1 MQNLRRMNSSAI
13 LQLNIQHSTFN
24 FFIMIKKLFTLFICS
39 ISLAMTFT
47 SCSEEA
53 FDTDSV
59 NKQTILVFYPWT
71 GSQSSTGLL
80 GYLQNNIDS
89 ICDGIIDRKGLNN
102 SRVLVFLSDKYNHST
117 LYDLQYNA
125 TTKSVDRVSL
135 KEYEGASYASA
146 EGIADIMNEVKTQ
159 ASALNYALIV
169 GVHGC
174 GWTYA
179 SDWSR
184 YPYYARPSVTRPS
197 DSALSGYSAA
207 DNSATGYSAA
217 GYSATGI
224 SSFSGIQFGPDPN
237 APLTRFFGSVSLAEN
252 AMDISTLAEGIRES
266 GLKMQYILFDAC
278 YMSNIETAYELKDVT
293 NYMIASGS
301 EIMAAGLPYRSM
313 WSYLNS
319 PTPNYSSIVSTSVN
333 FYKNSSAPFCNLA
346 AIDCRQVEK
355 LASVM
360 KDINAENQLQASVN
374 LDSIQH
380 LDGFRPNLFYD
391 LETYVDSLRPS
402 GYLLDQFKSQLKLT
416 IKASD
421 HTDEAYTCIY
431 SSDSF
436 KIKNYCGITISDPS
450 QHSVAI
456 KGREKTGWW
465 KATH

>member
-1 MQNLRRMNSSAI
+1 
-13 LQLNIQHSTFN
+13 
-24 FFIMIKKLFTLFICS
+24 MIKKLFTLFICS

-47 SCSEEA
+47 GCSEEA

-71 GSQSSTGLL
+71 GSQSDTGLL
-80 GYLQNNIDS
+80 GDLQNNIDS

-102 SRVLVFLSDKYNHST
+102 SRVLVFLSNKYNHSM

-125 TTKSVDRVSL
+125 TTKSVDRVPL

-146 EGIADIMNEVKTQ
+146 EGIADILNEVKTQ

-179 SDWSR
+179 SDWSK
-184 YPYYARPSVTRPS
+184 YPDYARPSVTRPS
-197 DSALSGYSAA
+197 DSALNGYSA
-207 DNSATGYSAA
+207 T

-319 PTPNYSSIVSTSVN
+319 PTPNYSGIVSTSVN

-355 LASVM
+355 LAGVM
-360 KDINAENQLQASVN
+360 KDINAEYQLSASVS

-391 LETYVDSLRPS
+391 LETYVDSLHPS

>member
-1 MQNLRRMNSSAI
+1 
-13 LQLNIQHSTFN
+13 
-24 FFIMIKKLFTLFICS
+24 MIKKLFTLFICM

-47 SCSEEA
+47 GCSEEA

-71 GSQSSTGLL
+71 GSKSNTGLL

-102 SRVLVFLSDKYNHST
+102 SRVLVFLSDRYNHST
-117 LYDLQYNA
+117 LYDLQYDA
-125 TTKSVDRVSL
+125 TTKSVNRVPL
-135 KEYEGASYASA
+135 KEYEGTSYASA
-146 EGIADIMNEVKTQ
+146 EGFADILNEVKTQ
-159 ASALNYALIV
+159 ADALNYALIV

-184 YPYYARPSVTRPS
+184 YPYYARPSVTRPR
-197 DSALSGYSAA
+197 
-207 DNSATGYSAA
+207 DNN
-217 GYSATGI
+217 
-224 SSFSGIQFGPDPN
+224 FSGIQFGPDPN

-319 PTPNYSSIVSTSVN
+319 STPNYSSIVSTSVN

-355 LASVM
+355 LAGVM
-360 KDINAENQLQASVN
+360 KDINAENQLSADVN

-402 GYLLDQFKSQLKLT
+402 GYLLDQFKNQLKLT

-431 SSDSF
+431 SSESF

>member
-1 MQNLRRMNSSAI
+1 
-13 LQLNIQHSTFN
+13 
-24 FFIMIKKLFTLFICS
+24 MIKKLFTLFICM

-47 SCSEEA
+47 GCSEEA

-71 GSQSSTGLL
+71 GDKSSTGLL

-125 TTKSVDRVSL
+125 TTKSVDRVPL

-146 EGIADIMNEVKTQ
+146 EGIADILNEVKTQ
-159 ASALNYALIV
+159 ANALNYALIV

-184 YPYYARPSVTRPS
+184 YPYYARPSVTRPR
-197 DSALSGYSAA
+197 
-207 DNSATGYSAA
+207 DNN
-217 GYSATGI
+217 
-224 SSFSGIQFGPDPN
+224 FSGIQFGPDPN
-237 APLTRFFGSVSLAEN
+237 VPLTRFFGSVSLAEN

-266 GLKMQYILFDAC
+266 GMKMQYILFDAC

-319 PTPNYSSIVSTSVN
+319 STPNYSGIVSTSVN

-360 KDINAENQLQASVN
+360 KDINAEYQLSASVS

-380 LDGFRPNLFYD
+380 LDGFRPHLFYD
-391 LETYVDSLRPS
+391 LETYVDSLHPS
-402 GYLLDQFKSQLKLT
+402 GYLLDQFKNQLKLT

-421 HTDEAYTCIY
+421 HTEEAYTCIY

>member
-1 MQNLRRMNSSAI
+1 
-13 LQLNIQHSTFN
+13 
-24 FFIMIKKLFTLFICS
+24 MIKKLFTLFICS

-125 TTKSVDRVSL
+125 TTKSVDRVPL

-146 EGIADIMNEVKTQ
+146 EGIADILNEVKTK

-184 YPYYARPSVTRPS
+184 YPYYARPSVTRPR
-197 DSALSGYSAA
+197 
-207 DNSATGYSAA
+207 DNN
-217 GYSATGI
+217 
-224 SSFSGIQFGPDPN
+224 FSGIQFGPDPN

-319 PTPNYSSIVSTSVN
+319 ATPNYSGIVSTSVN

-355 LASVM
+355 LAGVM
-360 KDINAENQLQASVN
+360 KDINAEYQLSASVS

-391 LETYVDSLRPS
+391 LETYVDSLHPS

-456 KGREKTGWW
+456 KGREKTSWW

>member
-1 MQNLRRMNSSAI
+1 MCHTL
-13 LQLNIQHSTFN
+13 STKHLTFLDIN
-24 FFIMIKKLFTLFICS
+24 MIKKLFTLFICS

-102 SRVLVFLSDKYNHST
+102 SRVLVFLSDKYNHSM

-125 TTKSVDRVSL
+125 TTKSVDRVPL

-146 EGIADIMNEVKTQ
+146 EGIADILNEVKTK

-184 YPYYARPSVTRPS
+184 YPYYARPSVTRPR
-197 DSALSGYSAA
+197 
-207 DNSATGYSAA
+207 DNN
-217 GYSATGI
+217 
-224 SSFSGIQFGPDPN
+224 FSGIQFGPDPN

-319 PTPNYSSIVSTSVN
+319 ATPNYSGIVSTSVN

-360 KDINAENQLQASVN
+360 KEINAQYQLSASVS

-391 LETYVDSLRPS
+391 LETYVDSLHPS

>member
-1 MQNLRRMNSSAI
+1 
-13 LQLNIQHSTFN
+13 
-24 FFIMIKKLFTLFICS
+24 MIKKLFTLFICM

-47 SCSEEA
+47 GCSEEA

-71 GSQSSTGLL
+71 GSKSNTGLL

-125 TTKSVDRVSL
+125 TTKSVDRVPL
-135 KEYEGASYASA
+135 KEYEGTSYASA
-146 EGIADIMNEVKTQ
+146 EGFADILNEVKTQ
-159 ASALNYALIV
+159 ADALNYALIV

-184 YPYYARPSVTRPS
+184 YPYYARPSVTRPR
-197 DSALSGYSAA
+197 
-207 DNSATGYSAA
+207 DNN
-217 GYSATGI
+217 
-224 SSFSGIQFGPDPN
+224 FSGIQFGPDPN
-237 APLTRFFGSVSLAEN
+237 ASLTRFFGSVSLAEN

-266 GLKMQYILFDAC
+266 GMKMQYILFDAC

-319 PTPNYSSIVSTSVN
+319 STPNYSSIVSTSVN
-333 FYKNSSAPFCNLA
+333 FYKNNSSAPFCNLA

-360 KDINAENQLQASVN
+360 KDITAENQLSADVN

-380 LDGFRPNLFYD
+380 LDGFRPHLFYD
-391 LETYVDSLRPS
+391 LETHVDSLRPS
-402 GYLLDQFKSQLKLT
+402 GYLLDQFKNQLKLT

-421 HTDEAYTCIY
+421 HTEEAYTCIY
-431 SSDSF
+431 SSESF

>member
-1 MQNLRRMNSSAI
+1 
-13 LQLNIQHSTFN
+13 
-24 FFIMIKKLFTLFICS
+24 MIKKLFTLFICS
-39 ISLAMTFT
+39 ISLALTFT
-47 SCSEEA
+47 GCSEEA

-71 GSQSSTGLL
+71 GDKSSTGLL

-125 TTKSVDRVSL
+125 TTKSVDRVPL

-197 DSALSGYSAA
+197 D
-207 DNSATGYSAA
+207 NN
-217 GYSATGI
+217 
-224 SSFSGIQFGPDPN
+224 FSGIQFGPDPN

-391 LETYVDSLRPS
+391 LETYVDSLHPS

>member
-1 MQNLRRMNSSAI
+1 
-13 LQLNIQHSTFN
+13 
-24 FFIMIKKLFTLFICS
+24 MIKKLFTLFICS
-39 ISLAMTFT
+39 ISLALTFT
-47 SCSEEA
+47 GCSEEA

-71 GSQSSTGLL
+71 GDKSRTGLL
-80 GYLQNNIDS
+80 GDLQNNIDS

-125 TTKSVDRVSL
+125 TTKSVDRVPL

-146 EGIADIMNEVKTQ
+146 EGIADILNEVKTK

-169 GVHGC
+169 GAHGC

-197 DSALSGYSAA
+197 D
-207 DNSATGYSAA
+207 NN
-217 GYSATGI
+217 
-224 SSFSGIQFGPDPN
+224 FSGIQFGPDPN

-252 AMDISTLAEGIRES
+252 AMEISTLAEGIRES

-319 PTPNYSSIVSTSVN
+319 STPNYSGIVSTSVN
-333 FYKNSSAPFCNLA
+333 FYKNNSSAPFCNLA

-355 LASVM
+355 LAGVM
-360 KDINAENQLQASVN
+360 KDINAENQLLASVS

-391 LETYVDSLRPS
+391 LETYVDSLHPS
-402 GYLLDQFKSQLKLT
+402 GYLLDQFKNQLKLT

-421 HTDEAYTCIY
+421 HTDEAYTYIFSPDY
-431 SSDSF
+431 I

>member
-1 MQNLRRMNSSAI
+1 
-13 LQLNIQHSTFN
+13 
-24 FFIMIKKLFTLFICS
+24 MIKKLFTLFICT

-53 FDTDSV
+53 FDPDSV

-71 GSQSSTGLL
+71 GSKSSTGLL

-146 EGIADIMNEVKTQ
+146 EGIADILNEVKTK

-184 YPYYARPSVTRPS
+184 YPNYARPSVTRPS

-207 DNSATGYSAA
+207 DNSAT

-391 LETYVDSLRPS
+391 LETYVDSLHPS

>member
-1 MQNLRRMNSSAI
+1 
-13 LQLNIQHSTFN
+13 
-24 FFIMIKKLFTLFICS
+24 MIKKLFTLFICS

-47 SCSEEA
+47 GCSEEA

-71 GSQSSTGLL
+71 GSKSYTGLL

-146 EGIADIMNEVKTQ
+146 EGIADILNEVKTK

-197 DSALSGYSAA
+197 D
-207 DNSATGYSAA
+207 NN
-217 GYSATGI
+217 
-224 SSFSGIQFGPDPN
+224 FSGIQFGPDPN

-252 AMDISTLAEGIRES
+252 AMDISTLAEGIREN

-319 PTPNYSSIVSTSVN
+319 PTPNYSGIVSTSVN
-333 FYKNSSAPFCNLA
+333 FYKNNSSAPFCNLA

>member
-1 MQNLRRMNSSAI
+1 MCHAL
-13 LQLNIQHSTFN
+13 STKHLTFLDIN
-24 FFIMIKKLFTLFICS
+24 MIKKLFTLFICS

-47 SCSEEA
+47 GCSEEA

-102 SRVLVFLSDKYNHST
+102 SRVLVFLSNKYNHST

-125 TTKSVDRVSL
+125 TTKSVDRVPL

-184 YPYYARPSVTRPS
+184 YPYYARPSVTRPR
-197 DSALSGYSAA
+197 
-207 DNSATGYSAA
+207 DNN
-217 GYSATGI
+217 
-224 SSFSGIQFGPDPN
+224 FSGIQFGPDPN

-319 PTPNYSSIVSTSVN
+319 ATPNYSGIVSTSVN
-333 FYKNSSAPFCNLA
+333 FYKNNSSAPFCNLA

-355 LASVM
+355 LAGVM

>member
-1 MQNLRRMNSSAI
+1 
-13 LQLNIQHSTFN
+13 
-24 FFIMIKKLFTLFICS
+24 MIKKLFTLFICM

-47 SCSEEA
+47 GCSEEA

-59 NKQTILVFYPWT
+59 NKQTILAFYPWT
-71 GSQSSTGLL
+71 GGKSSTELL

-102 SRVLVFLSDKYNHST
+102 SRVLVFLSDKYNHSM

-125 TTKSVDRVSL
+125 TTKSVDRVPL
-135 KEYEGASYASA
+135 KEYEGTSYASA
-146 EGIADIMNEVKTQ
+146 EGIADIMNEVKTK

-197 DSALSGYSAA
+197 D
-207 DNSATGYSAA
+207 NN
-217 GYSATGI
+217 
-224 SSFSGIQFGPDPN
+224 FSGIQFGPDPN

-319 PTPNYSSIVSTSVN
+319 PTPNYSGIVSTSVN
-333 FYKNSSAPFCNLA
+333 FYKNNSSAPFCNLA

-360 KDINAENQLQASVN
+360 KDINAEYQLSASVS

-436 KIKNYCGITISDPS
+436 KIKNYCGITSSDPS

>member
-1 MQNLRRMNSSAI
+1 M
-13 LQLNIQHSTFN
+13 
-24 FFIMIKKLFTLFICS
+24 

-47 SCSEEA
+47 GCSEEA

-71 GSQSSTGLL
+71 GSKSYTGLL

-125 TTKSVDRVSL
+125 TTKSVDRVPL

-146 EGIADIMNEVKTQ
+146 EGIADIMNEVKTK

-184 YPYYARPSVTRPS
+184 YPYYARPSVTRPR
-197 DSALSGYSAA
+197 
-207 DNSATGYSAA
+207 DNN
-217 GYSATGI
+217 
-224 SSFSGIQFGPDPN
+224 FSGIQFGPDPN

-360 KDINAENQLQASVN
+360 KEINAENQLQASVN

-391 LETYVDSLRPS
+391 LETYVDSLHPS
-402 GYLLDQFKSQLKLT
+402 GYLLDQFKNQLKLT

>member
-1 MQNLRRMNSSAI
+1 
-13 LQLNIQHSTFN
+13 
-24 FFIMIKKLFTLFICS
+24 MIKKLFTLFICS

-47 SCSEEA
+47 GCSEEA

-102 SRVLVFLSDKYNHST
+102 SRVLVFLSNKYNHST

-125 TTKSVDRVSL
+125 TTKSVDRVPL

-184 YPYYARPSVTRPS
+184 YPYYARPSVTRPR
-197 DSALSGYSAA
+197 
-207 DNSATGYSAA
+207 DNN
-217 GYSATGI
+217 
-224 SSFSGIQFGPDPN
+224 FSGIQFGPDPN

-319 PTPNYSSIVSTSVN
+319 PTPNYSGIVSTSVN
-333 FYKNSSAPFCNLA
+333 FYKNNSSAPFCNLA

>member
-1 MQNLRRMNSSAI
+1 
-13 LQLNIQHSTFN
+13 
-24 FFIMIKKLFTLFICS
+24 MIKKLFTLFICS

-53 FDTDSV
+53 FDPDSV
-59 NKQTILVFYPWT
+59 NKQTILVYYPWT
-71 GSQSSTGLL
+71 GDKSSTGLL
-80 GYLQNNIDS
+80 GDLQNNIDS

-102 SRVLVFLSDKYNHST
+102 SRVLVFLSKKYNHST

-125 TTKSVDRVSL
+125 TTKSVDRVPL

-146 EGIADIMNEVKTQ
+146 EGIADILNEVKTQ

-169 GVHGC
+169 GAHGC

-207 DNSATGYSAA
+207 GNSAA
-217 GYSATGI
+217 GI
-224 SSFSGIQFGPDPN
+224 SSFCGIQFGPDPN

-319 PTPNYSSIVSTSVN
+319 PTPNYSGIVSTSVN
-333 FYKNSSAPFCNLA
+333 FYKNNSSAPFCNLA

-360 KDINAENQLQASVN
+360 KDINAEYQLSASVS

-380 LDGFRPNLFYD
+380 LDGFR
-391 LETYVDSLRPS
+391 
-402 GYLLDQFKSQLKLT
+402 LT
-416 IKASD
+416 SSTTWRLMWIASAQAD
-421 HTDEAYTCIY
+421 ICST
-431 SSDSF
+431 SSRTS
-436 KIKNYCGITISDPS
+436 
-450 QHSVAI
+450 
-456 KGREKTGWW
+456 
-465 KATH
+465 

>member
-1 MQNLRRMNSSAI
+1 
-13 LQLNIQHSTFN
+13 
-24 FFIMIKKLFTLFICS
+24 MIKKLFTLFICS

-53 FDTDSV
+53 FDPDSV
-59 NKQTILVFYPWT
+59 NKQTILVYYPWT
-71 GSQSSTGLL
+71 GDKNSTGLL
-80 GYLQNNIDS
+80 GDLQNNIDS

-102 SRVLVFLSDKYNHST
+102 SRILVFLSKKYDQST
-117 LYDLQYNA
+117 LYDLQYDA
-125 TTKSVDRVSL
+125 TTKSVNRVPL
-135 KEYEGASYASA
+135 KKYEGTSYATT
-146 EGIADIMNEVKTQ
+146 EGFVDILNEVKTQ

-169 GVHGC
+169 GAHGC

-184 YPYYARPSVTRPS
+184 YPYYARPSVTRPSVTRPS

-217 GYSATGI
+217 GYSATSI
-224 SSFSGIQFGPDPN
+224 SSFSGIQFGPNPN

-355 LASVM
+355 LAGVM
-360 KDINAENQLQASVN
+360 KDINAEYQLPASVS

-391 LETYVDSLRPS
+391 LETYVDSLHPS
-402 GYLLDQFKSQLKLT
+402 GYLLDQFKNQLKLT

-421 HTDEAYTCIY
+421 HTNEAYTCIY
-431 SSDSF
+431 SSESF
-436 KIKNYCGITISDPS
+436 KIRNYCGITISDPS

>member
-1 MQNLRRMNSSAI
+1 
-13 LQLNIQHSTFN
+13 
-24 FFIMIKKLFTLFICS
+24 MIKKLFTLFICT

-53 FDTDSV
+53 FDPDSV

-71 GSQSSTGLL
+71 GSKSSTGLL

-125 TTKSVDRVSL
+125 TTKSVDRVPL

-146 EGIADIMNEVKTQ
+146 EGIADILNEVKTK

-184 YPYYARPSVTRPS
+184 YPYYARPSVTRPR
-197 DSALSGYSAA
+197 
-207 DNSATGYSAA
+207 DNN
-217 GYSATGI
+217 
-224 SSFSGIQFGPDPN
+224 FSGIQFGPDPN

-319 PTPNYSSIVSTSVN
+319 STPNYSSIVSTSVN

-355 LASVM
+355 LAGVM

-391 LETYVDSLRPS
+391 LETYVDSLHPS

-436 KIKNYCGITISDPS
+436 KIKNYCGITVSDPS

>member
-1 MQNLRRMNSSAI
+1 
-13 LQLNIQHSTFN
+13 
-24 FFIMIKKLFTLFICS
+24 
-39 ISLAMTFT
+39 MTFT
-47 SCSEEA
+47 GCSEEA

-71 GSQSSTGLL
+71 GSKSYTGLL

-125 TTKSVDRVSL
+125 TTKSVDRVPL

-146 EGIADIMNEVKTQ
+146 EGIADIMNEVKTK

-184 YPYYARPSVTRPS
+184 YPYYARPSVTRPR
-197 DSALSGYSAA
+197 
-207 DNSATGYSAA
+207 DNN
-217 GYSATGI
+217 
-224 SSFSGIQFGPDPN
+224 FSGIQFGPDPN

-333 FYKNSSAPFCNLA
+333 FYKNNSSAPFCNLA

-360 KDINAENQLQASVN
+360 KDINAEYQLSASVS

-391 LETYVDSLRPS
+391 LETYVDSLHPS
-402 GYLLDQFKSQLKLT
+402 GYLLDQFKNQLKLT

>member
-1 MQNLRRMNSSAI
+1 
-13 LQLNIQHSTFN
+13 
-24 FFIMIKKLFTLFICS
+24 MIKKLFTLFICM

-47 SCSEEA
+47 GCSEEA

-71 GSQSSTGLL
+71 GSKSYTGLL

-125 TTKSVDRVSL
+125 TTKSVDRVPL

-146 EGIADIMNEVKTQ
+146 EGIADIMNEVKTK

-184 YPYYARPSVTRPS
+184 YPYYARPSVTRPR
-197 DSALSGYSAA
+197 
-207 DNSATGYSAA
+207 DNN
-217 GYSATGI
+217 
-224 SSFSGIQFGPDPN
+224 FSGIQFGPDPN

-319 PTPNYSSIVSTSVN
+319 PTPNYSGIVSTSVN
-333 FYKNSSAPFCNLA
+333 FYKNNSSAPFCNLA

-360 KDINAENQLQASVN
+360 KDINAEYQLSASVS

-402 GYLLDQFKSQLKLT
+402 GYLLDQFKNQLKLT

-421 HTDEAYTCIY
+421 HTEEAYTCIY

>member
-1 MQNLRRMNSSAI
+1 
-13 LQLNIQHSTFN
+13 
-24 FFIMIKKLFTLFICS
+24 MIKKLFTLFICS

-47 SCSEEA
+47 GCSEEA

-71 GSQSSTGLL
+71 GSKSYTGLL

-102 SRVLVFLSDKYNHST
+102 SRVLVFLSDKYNHSM

-125 TTKSVDRVSL
+125 TTKSVDRVPL

-146 EGIADIMNEVKTQ
+146 EGIADILNEVKTQ
-159 ASALNYALIV
+159 ANALNYALIV

-184 YPYYARPSVTRPS
+184 YPYYARPSVTRPR
-197 DSALSGYSAA
+197 
-207 DNSATGYSAA
+207 DNN
-217 GYSATGI
+217 
-224 SSFSGIQFGPDPN
+224 FSGIQFGPDPN

-319 PTPNYSSIVSTSVN
+319 PTPNYSGIVSTSVN
-333 FYKNSSAPFCNLA
+333 FYKNNSSAPFCNLA

-360 KDINAENQLQASVN
+360 KDINAEYQLSASVS

-391 LETYVDSLRPS
+391 LETYVDSLHPS

>member
-1 MQNLRRMNSSAI
+1 
-13 LQLNIQHSTFN
+13 
-24 FFIMIKKLFTLFICS
+24 MIKKLFTLFICS

-71 GSQSSTGLL
+71 GSQSYTGLL

-102 SRVLVFLSDKYNHST
+102 SRVLVFLSNKYNHST

-125 TTKSVDRVSL
+125 TTKSVDRVPL
-135 KEYEGASYASA
+135 KEYEGTSYASA
-146 EGIADIMNEVKTQ
+146 EGIADIMNEGKTK

-197 DSALSGYSAA
+197 D
-207 DNSATGYSAA
+207 NN
-217 GYSATGI
+217 
-224 SSFSGIQFGPDPN
+224 FSGIQFGPDPN

-319 PTPNYSSIVSTSVN
+319 PTPNYSGIVSTSVN
-333 FYKNSSAPFCNLA
+333 FYKNNSSAPFCNLA

-360 KDINAENQLQASVN
+360 KDINAEYQLSASVS

-380 LDGFRPNLFYD
+380 LDGFRPHLFYD
-391 LETYVDSLRPS
+391 LETYVDSLHPS
-402 GYLLDQFKSQLKLT
+402 GYLLDQFKNQLKLT

-421 HTDEAYTCIY
+421 HTEEAYTCIY
-431 SSDSF
+431 SSNSF

>member
-1 MQNLRRMNSSAI
+1 
-13 LQLNIQHSTFN
+13 
-24 FFIMIKKLFTLFICS
+24 MIKKLFTLFICM

-71 GSQSSTGLL
+71 GSKSNTGLL

-125 TTKSVDRVSL
+125 TTKSVNRVPL
-135 KEYEGASYASA
+135 KEYEGTSYASA
-146 EGIADIMNEVKTQ
+146 EGFADILNEVKTQ
-159 ASALNYALIV
+159 ADALNYALIV

-184 YPYYARPSVTRPS
+184 YPYYARPSVTRPR
-197 DSALSGYSAA
+197 
-207 DNSATGYSAA
+207 DNN
-217 GYSATGI
+217 
-224 SSFSGIQFGPDPN
+224 FSGIQFGPDPN

-319 PTPNYSSIVSTSVN
+319 ATPNYSGIVSTSVN

-360 KDINAENQLQASVN
+360 KDINAEYQLSASVS

-391 LETYVDSLRPS
+391 LETYVDSLHPS
-402 GYLLDQFKSQLKLT
+402 GYLLDQFKNQLKLT

-421 HTDEAYTCIY
+421 HTEEAYTCIY

>member
-1 MQNLRRMNSSAI
+1 
-13 LQLNIQHSTFN
+13 
-24 FFIMIKKLFTLFICS
+24 MIKKLFTLFICM

-47 SCSEEA
+47 GCSEEA

-59 NKQTILVFYPWT
+59 NKQTILV
-71 GSQSSTGLL
+71 LL

-117 LYDLQYNA
+117 LYDLQYDA
-125 TTKSVDRVSL
+125 TTKSVNRVPL

-146 EGIADIMNEVKTQ
+146 EGIADILNEVKTQ

-184 YPYYARPSVTRPS
+184 YPYYARPSVTRPR
-197 DSALSGYSAA
+197 
-207 DNSATGYSAA
+207 DNN
-217 GYSATGI
+217 
-224 SSFSGIQFGPDPN
+224 FSGIQFGPDPN

-319 PTPNYSSIVSTSVN
+319 ATPNYSGIVSTSVN

-360 KDINAENQLQASVN
+360 KEINAQYQLSASVS

-391 LETYVDSLRPS
+391 LETYVDSLHPS

>member
-1 MQNLRRMNSSAI
+1 
-13 LQLNIQHSTFN
+13 
-24 FFIMIKKLFTLFICS
+24 MIKKLFTLFICS

-89 ICDGIIDRKGLNN
+89 ISDGIIDRKGLNN
-102 SRVLVFLSDKYNHST
+102 SRVLVFLSDKYNHSM

-125 TTKSVDRVSL
+125 TTKSVDRVPL

-146 EGIADIMNEVKTQ
+146 EGIADILNEVKTQ
-159 ASALNYALIV
+159 ANALNYALIV

-184 YPYYARPSVTRPS
+184 YPYYARPSVTRPR
-197 DSALSGYSAA
+197 
-207 DNSATGYSAA
+207 DNN
-217 GYSATGI
+217 
-224 SSFSGIQFGPDPN
+224 FSGIQFGPDPN
-237 APLTRFFGSVSLAEN
+237 VPLTRFFGSVSLAEN

-319 PTPNYSSIVSTSVN
+319 ATPNYSSIVSTSVN

-355 LASVM
+355 LAGVM

-391 LETYVDSLRPS
+391 LETYVDSLHPS

>member
-1 MQNLRRMNSSAI
+1 MCHAL
-13 LQLNIQHSTFN
+13 STKHLTFLDTN
-24 FFIMIKKLFTLFICS
+24 MIKKLFTLFICT

-59 NKQTILVFYPWT
+59 NKQTILVYYPWT
-71 GSQSSTGLL
+71 GGKSSTGLL

-117 LYDLQYNA
+117 LYDLQYDA
-125 TTKSVDRVSL
+125 TTKSVNRVPL

-146 EGIADIMNEVKTQ
+146 EGFADILNEVKTQ
-159 ASALNYALIV
+159 ADALNYALIV

-207 DNSATGYSAA
+207 DNSATD
-217 GYSATGI
+217 I
-224 SSFSGIQFGPDPN
+224 SSFSGIQFGSDPN

-319 PTPNYSSIVSTSVN
+319 ATPNYSGIVSTSVN

-360 KDINAENQLQASVN
+360 KEINAEYQLSASVS

-391 LETYVDSLRPS
+391 LETYVDSLHPS

>member
-1 MQNLRRMNSSAI
+1 
-13 LQLNIQHSTFN
+13 
-24 FFIMIKKLFTLFICS
+24 MIKKLFTLFICS

-47 SCSEEA
+47 GCSEEA

-71 GSQSSTGLL
+71 GSKSYTGLL

-102 SRVLVFLSDKYNHST
+102 SRVLVFLSDKYNHSM

-125 TTKSVDRVSL
+125 TTKSVDRVPL

-146 EGIADIMNEVKTQ
+146 EGIADIMNEVKTK

-184 YPYYARPSVTRPS
+184 YPYYARPSVTRPR
-197 DSALSGYSAA
+197 
-207 DNSATGYSAA
+207 DNN
-217 GYSATGI
+217 
-224 SSFSGIQFGPDPN
+224 FSGIQFGPDPN

-319 PTPNYSSIVSTSVN
+319 STPNYSSIVSTSVN

-355 LASVM
+355 LAGVM

-391 LETYVDSLRPS
+391 LETYVDSLHPS

>member
-1 MQNLRRMNSSAI
+1 
-13 LQLNIQHSTFN
+13 
-24 FFIMIKKLFTLFICS
+24 
-39 ISLAMTFT
+39 MTFT

-80 GYLQNNIDS
+80 GYLQNNIDR

-125 TTKSVDRVSL
+125 TTKSVDRVPL

-184 YPYYARPSVTRPS
+184 YPYYARPSVTRPR
-197 DSALSGYSAA
+197 
-207 DNSATGYSAA
+207 DNN
-217 GYSATGI
+217 
-224 SSFSGIQFGPDPN
+224 FSGIQFGPDPN

-319 PTPNYSSIVSTSVN
+319 ATPNYSSIVSTSVN

-360 KDINAENQLQASVN
+360 KEINAQYQLSASVS

-380 LDGFRPNLFYD
+380 LDGFRPHLFYD

>member
-1 MQNLRRMNSSAI
+1 MCHTL
-13 LQLNIQHSTFN
+13 STKHLTFLDIN
-24 FFIMIKKLFTLFICS
+24 MIKKLFTLFICM

-47 SCSEEA
+47 GCSEEA

-71 GSQSSTGLL
+71 GDKSRTGLL
-80 GYLQNNIDS
+80 GDLQNNIDS

-125 TTKSVDRVSL
+125 TTKSVDRVPL
-135 KEYEGASYASA
+135 KEYEGALYASA
-146 EGIADIMNEVKTQ
+146 EGIADILNEVKTK

-169 GVHGC
+169 GAHGC

-179 SDWSR
+179 SDWSK
-184 YPYYARPSVTRPS
+184 YPDYARPSVTRPR
-197 DSALSGYSAA
+197 
-207 DNSATGYSAA
+207 DNN
-217 GYSATGI
+217 
-224 SSFSGIQFGPDPN
+224 FSGIQFGPDPN

-252 AMDISTLAEGIRES
+252 AMEISTLAEGIRES

-319 PTPNYSSIVSTSVN
+319 STPNYSGIVSTSVN
-333 FYKNSSAPFCNLA
+333 FYKNNSSAPFCNLA

-355 LASVM
+355 LAGVM
-360 KDINAENQLQASVN
+360 KDINAENQLLASVS

-391 LETYVDSLRPS
+391 LETYVDSLHPS
-402 GYLLDQFKSQLKLT
+402 GYLLDQFKNQLKLT

-421 HTDEAYTCIY
+421 HTDEAYTYIFSPDY
-431 SSDSF
+431 I

>member
-1 MQNLRRMNSSAI
+1 MCHAL
-13 LQLNIQHSTFN
+13 STKHLTFLDIN
-24 FFIMIKKLFTLFICS
+24 MIKKLFTLFICS
-39 ISLAMTFT
+39 ISLALTFT
-47 SCSEEA
+47 GCSEEA

-71 GSQSSTGLL
+71 GSKSSTGLL

-102 SRVLVFLSDKYNHST
+102 SRVLVFLSNKYNHST

-125 TTKSVDRVSL
+125 TTKSVDRVPL
-135 KEYEGASYASA
+135 KEYEGTSYASA
-146 EGIADIMNEVKTQ
+146 EGIADIMNEVKTK

-197 DSALSGYSAA
+197 D
-207 DNSATGYSAA
+207 NN
-217 GYSATGI
+217 
-224 SSFSGIQFGPDPN
+224 FSGIQFGPDPN

-319 PTPNYSSIVSTSVN
+319 ATPNYSGIVSTSVN

-360 KDINAENQLQASVN
+360 KEINAQYQLSASVS

-391 LETYVDSLRPS
+391 LETYVDSLHPS
-402 GYLLDQFKSQLKLT
+402 GYLLDQFMSQLKLT

>member
-1 MQNLRRMNSSAI
+1 
-13 LQLNIQHSTFN
+13 
-24 FFIMIKKLFTLFICS
+24 MIKKLFTLFICM

-89 ICDGIIDRKGLNN
+89 ISDGIIDRKGLNN

-125 TTKSVDRVSL
+125 TTKSVDRVPL

-197 DSALSGYSAA
+197 D
-207 DNSATGYSAA
+207 NN
-217 GYSATGI
+217 
-224 SSFSGIQFGPDPN
+224 FSGIQFGPDPN

>member
-1 MQNLRRMNSSAI
+1 
-13 LQLNIQHSTFN
+13 
-24 FFIMIKKLFTLFICS
+24 MIKKLFTLFICM

-47 SCSEEA
+47 GCSEEA

-71 GSQSSTGLL
+71 GDKSRTGLL
-80 GYLQNNIDS
+80 GDLQNNIDS

-125 TTKSVDRVSL
+125 TTKSVDRVPL

-146 EGIADIMNEVKTQ
+146 EGIADILNEVKTK

-169 GVHGC
+169 GAHGC

-179 SDWSR
+179 SDWSK
-184 YPYYARPSVTRPS
+184 YPDYARPSVTRPR
-197 DSALSGYSAA
+197 
-207 DNSATGYSAA
+207 DNN
-217 GYSATGI
+217 
-224 SSFSGIQFGPDPN
+224 FSGIQFGPDPN

-252 AMDISTLAEGIRES
+252 AMEISTLAEGIRES

-319 PTPNYSSIVSTSVN
+319 PTPNYSGIVSTSVN

-355 LASVM
+355 LAGVM
-360 KDINAENQLQASVN
+360 KDINAENQLLASVS

-391 LETYVDSLRPS
+391 LETYVDSLHPS
-402 GYLLDQFKSQLKLT
+402 GYLLDQFKNQLKLT

-421 HTDEAYTCIY
+421 HTDEAYTYIFSPDY
-431 SSDSF
+431 I

>member
-1 MQNLRRMNSSAI
+1 
-13 LQLNIQHSTFN
+13 
-24 FFIMIKKLFTLFICS
+24 MIKKLFTLFICT

-53 FDTDSV
+53 FDPDSV

-71 GSQSSTGLL
+71 GSKSSTGLL

-146 EGIADIMNEVKTQ
+146 EGIADILNEVKTK

-184 YPYYARPSVTRPS
+184 YPYYARPSVTRPR
-197 DSALSGYSAA
+197 
-207 DNSATGYSAA
+207 DNN
-217 GYSATGI
+217 
-224 SSFSGIQFGPDPN
+224 FSGIQFGPDPN

-319 PTPNYSSIVSTSVN
+319 PTPNYSGIVSTSVN

-355 LASVM
+355 LAGVM
-360 KDINAENQLQASVN
+360 KDINAEYQLSASVS

-391 LETYVDSLRPS
+391 LETYVDSLHPS

-465 KATH
+465 KAPH

>member
-1 MQNLRRMNSSAI
+1 M
-13 LQLNIQHSTFN
+13 
-24 FFIMIKKLFTLFICS
+24 

-47 SCSEEA
+47 GCSEEA

-89 ICDGIIDRKGLNN
+89 ISDGIIDRKGLNN

-125 TTKSVDRVSL
+125 TTKSVDRVPL

-197 DSALSGYSAA
+197 D
-207 DNSATGYSAA
+207 NN
-217 GYSATGI
+217 
-224 SSFSGIQFGPDPN
+224 FSGIQFGPDPN

-333 FYKNSSAPFCNLA
+333 FYKNNSSAPFCNLA

-360 KDINAENQLQASVN
+360 KDINAEYQLSASVS

-391 LETYVDSLRPS
+391 LETYVDSLHPS
-402 GYLLDQFKSQLKLT
+402 GYLLDQFKNQLKLT

-421 HTDEAYTCIY
+421 HTEEAYTCIY

>member
-1 MQNLRRMNSSAI
+1 MCHAL
-13 LQLNIQHSTFN
+13 STKHLTFLDIN
-24 FFIMIKKLFTLFICS
+24 MIKKLFTLFICT

-53 FDTDSV
+53 FDPDSV

-71 GSQSSTGLL
+71 GSKSSTGLL

-125 TTKSVDRVSL
+125 TTKSVDRVPL

-146 EGIADIMNEVKTQ
+146 EGIADILNEVKTK

-184 YPYYARPSVTRPS
+184 YPYYARPSVTRPR
-197 DSALSGYSAA
+197 
-207 DNSATGYSAA
+207 DNN
-217 GYSATGI
+217 
-224 SSFSGIQFGPDPN
+224 FSGIQFGPDPN

-319 PTPNYSSIVSTSVN
+319 STPNYSSIVSTSVN

-355 LASVM
+355 LAGVM

-391 LETYVDSLRPS
+391 LETYVDSLHPS

-436 KIKNYCGITISDPS
+436 KIKNYCGITVSDPS

>member
-1 MQNLRRMNSSAI
+1 MCHAL
-13 LQLNIQHSTFN
+13 STKHLTFLDIN
-24 FFIMIKKLFTLFICS
+24 MIKKLFTLFICS

-102 SRVLVFLSDKYNHST
+102 SRVLVFLSNKYNHST

-125 TTKSVDRVSL
+125 TTKSVDRVPL

-146 EGIADIMNEVKTQ
+146 DGIADIMNEVKTQ

-184 YPYYARPSVTRPS
+184 YPYYARPSVTRPR
-197 DSALSGYSAA
+197 
-207 DNSATGYSAA
+207 DNN
-217 GYSATGI
+217 
-224 SSFSGIQFGPDPN
+224 FSGIQFGPDPN

-319 PTPNYSSIVSTSVN
+319 PTPNYSGIVSTSVN
-333 FYKNSSAPFCNLA
+333 FYKNNSSAPFCNLA

-360 KDINAENQLQASVN
+360 KDINAEYQLSASVS

-391 LETYVDSLRPS
+391 LETYVDSLHPS

-421 HTDEAYTCIY
+421 HTEEAYTCIY

>member
-1 MQNLRRMNSSAI
+1 
-13 LQLNIQHSTFN
+13 
-24 FFIMIKKLFTLFICS
+24 MIKKLFTLFICS

-47 SCSEEA
+47 GCSEEA

-71 GSQSSTGLL
+71 GSQSDTGLL
-80 GYLQNNIDS
+80 GDLQNNIDS

-102 SRVLVFLSDKYNHST
+102 SRVLVFLSNKYNHSM

-125 TTKSVDRVSL
+125 TTKSVDRVPL

-146 EGIADIMNEVKTQ
+146 EGIADIMNEVKTK

-179 SDWSR
+179 SDWSK
-184 YPYYARPSVTRPS
+184 YPDYARPSVTRPS
-197 DSALSGYSAA
+197 DSAL
-207 DNSATGYSAA
+207 NGYSAA

-319 PTPNYSSIVSTSVN
+319 STPNYSSIVSTSVN

-355 LASVM
+355 LAGVM
-360 KDINAENQLQASVN
+360 KDINAEYQLSASVS

-391 LETYVDSLRPS
+391 LETYVDSLHPS

>member
-1 MQNLRRMNSSAI
+1 
-13 LQLNIQHSTFN
+13 
-24 FFIMIKKLFTLFICS
+24 MIKKLFTLFICT

-47 SCSEEA
+47 GCSEEA

-71 GSQSSTGLL
+71 GDKSSTGLL

-102 SRVLVFLSDKYNHST
+102 SRVLVFLSDKYNHSM

-125 TTKSVDRVSL
+125 TTKSVDRVPL

-146 EGIADIMNEVKTQ
+146 EGIADILNEVKTQ
-159 ASALNYALIV
+159 ANALNYALIV

-184 YPYYARPSVTRPS
+184 YPYYARPSVTRPR
-197 DSALSGYSAA
+197 
-207 DNSATGYSAA
+207 DNN
-217 GYSATGI
+217 
-224 SSFSGIQFGPDPN
+224 FSGIQFGPDPN
-237 APLTRFFGSVSLAEN
+237 VPLTRFFGSVSLAEN

-278 YMSNIETAYELKDVT
+278 YMSNIETTYELKDVT

-319 PTPNYSSIVSTSVN
+319 ATPNYSGIVSTSVN

-360 KDINAENQLQASVN
+360 KEINAQYQLSASVS

-380 LDGFRPNLFYD
+380 LDGFRPHLFYD

>member
-1 MQNLRRMNSSAI
+1 
-13 LQLNIQHSTFN
+13 
-24 FFIMIKKLFTLFICS
+24 MIKKLFTLFICM

-71 GSQSSTGLL
+71 GSKSYTGLL

-125 TTKSVDRVSL
+125 TTKSVDRVPL

-184 YPYYARPSVTRPS
+184 YPYYARPSVTRPR
-197 DSALSGYSAA
+197 
-207 DNSATGYSAA
+207 DNN
-217 GYSATGI
+217 
-224 SSFSGIQFGPDPN
+224 FSGIQFGPDPN

-319 PTPNYSSIVSTSVN
+319 PTPNYSGIVSTSVN
-333 FYKNSSAPFCNLA
+333 FYKNNSSAPFCNLA

-360 KDINAENQLQASVN
+360 KEINAQYQLSASVS

-402 GYLLDQFKSQLKLT
+402 RYLLDQFKSQLKLT

>member
-1 MQNLRRMNSSAI
+1 MCHAL
-13 LQLNIQHSTFN
+13 STKHLTFLDIN
-24 FFIMIKKLFTLFICS
+24 MIKKLFTLFICS

-71 GSQSSTGLL
+71 GSRSNTGLL

-117 LYDLQYNA
+117 LYDLQYDA
-125 TTKSVDRVSL
+125 TTKSVNRVPL

-146 EGIADIMNEVKTQ
+146 EGFADILNEVKTQ
-159 ASALNYALIV
+159 ADALNYALIV

-197 DSALSGYSAA
+197 D
-207 DNSATGYSAA
+207 NN
-217 GYSATGI
+217 
-224 SSFSGIQFGPDPN
+224 FSGIQFGPDPN

-319 PTPNYSSIVSTSVN
+319 PTPNYSGIVSTSVN
-333 FYKNSSAPFCNLA
+333 FYKNNSSAPFCNLA

-360 KDINAENQLQASVN
+360 KDINAEYQLSASVS

-436 KIKNYCGITISDPS
+436 KIKNYCGITVSDPS

>member
-1 MQNLRRMNSSAI
+1 
-13 LQLNIQHSTFN
+13 
-24 FFIMIKKLFTLFICS
+24 MIKKLFTLFICS
-39 ISLAMTFT
+39 ISLALTFT
-47 SCSEEA
+47 GCSEEA

-71 GSQSSTGLL
+71 GDKSSTGLL

-125 TTKSVDRVSL
+125 TTKSVDRVPL

-179 SDWSR
+179 NDWSR

-197 DSALSGYSAA
+197 D
-207 DNSATGYSAA
+207 NN
-217 GYSATGI
+217 
-224 SSFSGIQFGPDPN
+224 FSGIQFGPDPN

-333 FYKNSSAPFCNLA
+333 FYKNNSSAPFCNLA

-360 KDINAENQLQASVN
+360 KDINAEYQLSASVS

-436 KIKNYCGITISDPS
+436 KIKNYCGITVSDPS